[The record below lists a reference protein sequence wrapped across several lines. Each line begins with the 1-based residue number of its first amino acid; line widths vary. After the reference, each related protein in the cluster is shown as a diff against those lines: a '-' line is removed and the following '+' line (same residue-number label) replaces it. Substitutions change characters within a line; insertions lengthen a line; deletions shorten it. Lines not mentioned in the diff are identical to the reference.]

1 MNKLNNKNLNNL
13 ENIGDLPMPAHLHA
27 RIMKRVF
34 FAGYGKY
41 LAFSAIILAMNV
53 GVLGMDLYR
62 AFTADKAS
70 LALKGLRDGFAMT
83 PSYFAAAARSIY
95 DIVPVQSMVATA
107 LAIALSTYIAILF
120 VRIYRNPQGI
130 RLLRDN
136 YKQ

>member
-1 MNKLNNKNLNNL
+1 
-13 ENIGDLPMPAHLHA
+13 
-27 RIMKRVF
+27 
-34 FAGYGKY
+34 GKY

-136 YKQ
+136 